1 MRLSTLWSSLVVP
14 DDLGYFRC
22 RDRYLVEN
30 RGLAAWAV
38 LTEEELGL
46 LRALAAGTAPP
57 PEFTAPPGPGLP
69 SGAAAPDGRRRLERV
84 LAVLVL
90 NWLVYLP
97 GQVPRLRAAEP
108 RLRTVRYAITHGCH
122 PPCRDRSASCTH
134 RLPDE
139 LEPAESL
146 DLVDQIAD
154 LGAELLVLTGGEPML
169 RHDLFEVAERA
180 RNRGVPVNLVT
191 TGSRIRDAATA
202 RRIADTFAGITVSLY
217 GGSHETPGAA
227 PGENPLARTVRGL
240 SLLNAA
246 GVRPAIDHVVSPENI
261 AALDS
266 LMAFLDGIE
275 FSRVRMMSHTA
286 LDRGTPDGL
295 HLGWE
300 QLGGEHPSARRSAW
314 TSPVAR
320 RLLSR
325 GPLAARSCPVPADC
339 GLDGLD
345 IHVDPR
351 GDVYPRGAVAGPPHR
366 AGNLRYQPLHEMF
379 APPVPTGPS
388 DDPSPAGAVEDG
400 DPADCRR
407 CRLHRLRRYA
417 ATGSGEDAAP
427 PGPGR
432 PGVRRP
438 AGPGPTVRRTP
449 VASTADHPRGRC
461 RVTVGINSAVVWVDD
476 DEEVRLY
483 HPDDGEFQTFN
494 VSAARI
500 WRRLAAGSDVPT
512 VVRELADAFG
522 GDDGREREAVA
533 RDVREFVALL
543 HARDLLRSAEP
554 SGPAGEGGHR

>member
-1 MRLSTLWSSLVVP
+1 MRLSTMWSSLVVP

-30 RGLAAWAV
+30 PGLAAWAV

-46 LRALAAGTAPP
+46 LRALAGGAAPP
-57 PEFTAPPGPGLP
+57 PEFAPPPE
-69 SGAAAPDGRRRLERV
+69 PDGRCRLERV

-97 GQVPRLRAAEP
+97 GQRPRLRSAEP
-108 RLRTVRYAITHGCH
+108 RLRTVRYAITHGCR
-122 PPCRDRSASCTH
+122 PPCRDCPASCTH
-134 RLPDE
+134 RLPGE

-169 RHDLFEVAERA
+169 RRDLFELAERA
-180 RNRGVPVNLVT
+180 RSRGVPVNLVT

-217 GGSHETPGAA
+217 GGGHEVPGAV
-227 PGENPLARTVRGL
+227 PGENTLARTVRGL
-240 SLLNAA
+240 TLLNAA
-246 GVRPAIDHVVSPENI
+246 GVKPAIDHVVSPENI

-266 LMAFLDGIE
+266 LMSFLDGVE
-275 FSRVRMMSHTA
+275 FSRVRMMSHSA
-286 LDRGTPDGL
+286 VDRGTPDGL

-300 QLGGEHPSARRSAW
+300 QLGAEHLPARRSAW

-320 RLLSR
+320 KLLSR
-325 GPLAARSCPVPADC
+325 GPIAARSCPVPADR

-345 IHVDPR
+345 IHVDPG
-351 GDVYPRGAVAGPPHR
+351 GDVYPRGPVAGPPQL
-366 AGNLRYQPLHEMF
+366 AGNLRSQPLHEMF
-379 APPVPTGPS
+379 APP
-388 DDPSPAGAVEDG
+388 
-400 DPADCRR
+400 
-407 CRLHRLRRYA
+407 
-417 ATGSGEDAAP
+417 
-427 PGPGR
+427 GPGR
-432 PGVRRP
+432 LGAPGVPRP
-438 AGPGPTVRRTP
+438 AGPGSAARRTP

-461 RVTVGINSAVVWVDD
+461 RVTVGINSAIVWVDD

-483 HPDDGEFQTFN
+483 NPDDGEFQTFN
-494 VSAARI
+494 ASAARI

-522 GDDGREREAVA
+522 GGDGREREAVA

-543 HARDLLRSAEP
+543 RARDLLRSAEP